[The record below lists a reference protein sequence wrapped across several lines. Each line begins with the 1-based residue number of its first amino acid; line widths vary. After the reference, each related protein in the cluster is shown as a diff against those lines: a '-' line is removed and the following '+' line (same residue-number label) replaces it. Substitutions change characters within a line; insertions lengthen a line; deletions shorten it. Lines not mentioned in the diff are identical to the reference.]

1 MIESFCFEAKL
12 TFLTEKASPLRE
24 AVIVYQKRRLPC
36 SIYYYQHLPPPTQDT
51 YLVRI
56 HSGHGLRLKWKDNFE
71 LWAPA
76 AAKPLAIGI
85 VLNPRA
91 KKIGR
96 TKEKKQVSFLQK
108 LMGNEKQMLLA
119 LIENKG
125 KLGLHQKEILS
136 ISSISKKD
144 LLRYSLELEEA
155 GQVRILSFSPL
166 WLLFKPSFDFICQ
179 KILAFI
185 GHYHRQHPKEEGVSI
200 SHLKK
205 RFELPFQILYLAINR
220 LAKEKKIRSKNRI
233 VALFDFRPT
242 LSLAEK
248 RTLQQLEE
256 MFFQGKLRSFSWE
269 ELGRKFHLSPS
280 QLNRLLS
287 YLTENKKIIQ
297 SKDGFIV
304 HSYWLDE
311 VISKLKQSGKR
322 ELSVADFKKLTGL
335 SRKYA
340 IPLLEL
346 LDELGITKRKGTSRQ
361 II

>member
-1 MIESFCFEAKL
+1 MIKTFCFEARL
-12 TFLTEKASPLRE
+12 IFLEDKTLPVKE
-24 AVIVYQKRRLPC
+24 AVIVYRKRRYPC
-36 SIYYYQHLPPPTQDT
+36 NIYYYHPQPPLEPNT

-56 HSGHGLRLKWKDNFE
+56 LSRESLRLQWKDSFE
-71 LWAPA
+71 LRDPA
-76 AAKPLAIGI
+76 AKKLMARGK
-85 VLNPRA
+85 VLNPLA
-91 KKIGR
+91 KRIGR

-108 LMGNEKQMLLA
+108 LMGDEKQMLLA
-119 LIENKG
+119 FIENKG

-136 ISSISKKD
+136 ISSFSRKA
-144 LLRYSLELEEA
+144 LLHYGLELEEE

-185 GHYHRQHPKEEGVSI
+185 ENYHRQHPKEEGLSI
-200 SHLKK
+200 SNLKR
-205 RFELPFQILYLAINR
+205 RFDLPVQILSLAINR
-220 LAKEKKIRSKNRI
+220 LVKEKKIRTKNRI

-248 RTLQQLEE
+248 RILQQLEE
-256 MFFQGKLRSFSWE
+256 MCFQGKLRSFSWR
-269 ELGRKFHLSPS
+269 ELGRKFHLTPS

-287 YLTENKKIIQ
+287 YLTENKKIVQ

-311 VISKLKQSGKR
+311 IISRLRQSGKR

-346 LDELGITKRKGTSRQ
+346 LDELGITKRKGASRQ